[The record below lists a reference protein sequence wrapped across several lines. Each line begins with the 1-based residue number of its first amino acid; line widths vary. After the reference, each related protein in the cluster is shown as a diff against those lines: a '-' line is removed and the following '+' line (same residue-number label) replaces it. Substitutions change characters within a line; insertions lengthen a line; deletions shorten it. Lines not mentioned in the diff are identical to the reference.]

1 MKVGKTPY
9 ARFDKN
15 DYSVPHTHV
24 RRLLEVIA
32 TDERV
37 RTIDPEQAADSEP
50 LADHPRTFDRDQ
62 RVEDQGHLGRLAQEK
77 RRAHQSRGFDRLF
90 AAVPAARTMMER
102 LAERGDNLGAATSGL
117 LQMLDQVGANLL
129 ERAVARVLARDQPNL
144 RAVHHE
150 IDRLRHEAGQ
160 PPALCRPDRDRRRRQ
175 CAGSTPSAGDLR
187 PTARRKGHRSCR
199 RMTRSRLH
207 SRGCSYWAYS
217 LLSTRFGRE
226 PLGSLESS
234 SSRAPNALAGASRIG
249 PTSRGL
255 GAFKPFCDFDW
266 KWPKRIDR
274 VLLEEIL
281 TLRFIAEGANVI
293 LLGPNGV
300 GKTMLLRQRRPSRP
314 ARWSRS
320 GRPLCQRSAR

>member
-1 MKVGKTPY
+1 MKRSPRWSPSPTTTSPPDERIVVKVGKTPY

-37 RTIDPEQAADSEP
+37 RIIDPEQAADSEP

-62 RVEDQGHLGRLAQEK
+62 RVEDQGHLGRLVEEK

-160 PPALCRPDRDRRRRQ
+160 PPALSVPIATDAAANVQVRPHPLATYD
-175 CAGSTPSAGDLR
+175 
-187 PTARRKGHRSCR
+187 
-199 RMTRSRLH
+199 RLH
-207 SRGCSYWAYS
+207 DAKD
-217 LLSTRFGRE
+217 TDH
-226 PLGSLESS
+226 
-234 SSRAPNALAGASRIG
+234 AG
-249 PTSRGL
+249 
-255 GAFKPFCDFDW
+255 
-266 KWPKRIDR
+266 
-274 VLLEEIL
+274 E
-281 TLRFIAEGANVI
+281 
-293 LLGPNGV
+293 
-300 GKTMLLRQRRPSRP
+300 
-314 ARWSRS
+314 
-320 GRPLCQRSAR
+320 